1 MPSGEC
7 ATPAAGIAHTRLSP
21 EPFSE
26 GKTMAG
32 HKLPLNLGHRF
43 PFILPSKGAKRATG
57 SQISHL
63 EITTDGM
70 GTNHSLGFHE
80 HPGPPEALIH

>member
-1 MPSGEC
+1 
-7 ATPAAGIAHTRLSP
+7 
-21 EPFSE
+21 
-26 GKTMAG
+26 MAG

-57 SQISHL
+57 SQISRL

-70 GTNHSLGFHE
+70 GTNRSLGFHE
-80 HPGPPEALIH
+80 HPGPLEALIH